1 MRSFMKW
8 LLYIAAAAALLL
20 AVTVS
25 AFLWL
30 VPGPSADEVSRLAA
44 PRGDIEAVLVETNGG
59 ATTSFGYEIFVVPRG
74 TKPSGMPAAFLYGAV
89 RSQKAYGANLRWL
102 SDSNLDV
109 EFESTK
115 SAKVGIPLVS
125 VANRN
130 VHVELKANVTDPN
143 APPGGMLCNL
153 KGRP

>member
-1 MRSFMKW
+1 MKW
-8 LLYIAAAAALLL
+8 LLYIAAAAAIFI
-20 AVTVS
+20 AVAVS

-30 VPGPSADEVSRLAA
+30 IPGPSADEVSRLAA
-44 PRGDIEAVLVETNGG
+44 PRGDIEAVLIETNGG

-74 TKPSGMPAAFLYGAV
+74 IKPSGTPVAFLYGAL
-89 RSQKAYGANLRWL
+89 RSHKAYGANLRWL

-115 SAKVGIPLVS
+115 SAKVGAPLVS
-125 VANRN
+125 VANRS
-130 VHVELKANVTDPN
+130 VRIELKPNITDLN
-143 APPGGMLCNL
+143 APPGGMLYNL